1 MQSSKNSFDNFK
13 SITGIGPAREKW
25 LQDTFNI
32 HTYQELAKLTAS
44 QIEQKLKEEGKIVS
58 RKSIES
64 WIEQARELI
73 PDVPTNRQVE
83 EEGVAKELVEKF
95 GSSGF
100 QNGWRPFASFLVYFQ
115 SRAQEKGR
123 LDYQTLVHYM
133 EQDREA
139 FWPGIKAK
147 ELTNWMLDHI
157 GEIVE
162 FPEGEKEDLSES
174 LQKSK
179 PPAEIKINQVRIYQP
194 VSDHLPAHQ
203 IVADK
208 KEAGE
213 LVSNRPFRFVVDFDL
228 KGKAAKQVTELG
240 IKCLARCYEYDKGTK
255 TSALMAESPWQKLE
269 AGKLKYS
276 FDIPETSLPK
286 GDYRIWVM
294 VTTLQTELL
303 TPGFVELTAFT
314 VN

>member
-25 LQDTFNI
+25 LQETFNI
-32 HTYQELAKLTAS
+32 HTYQELAKLTTS

-73 PDVPTNRQVE
+73 PDVPTNKQVE
-83 EEGVAKELVEKF
+83 EEGVAKELAEKF

-115 SRAQEKGR
+115 SRAKEKGH

-139 FWPGIKAK
+139 SWPGIKAK
-147 ELTNWMLDHI
+147 ELTNWMLDNI

-162 FPEGEKEDLSES
+162 LPEGEEEDLSES
-174 LQKSK
+174 LQRSK
-179 PPAEIKINQVRIYQP
+179 TPAEIKINQVRIYQP

-203 IVADK
+203 II
-208 KEAGE
+208 AGKTE
-213 LVSNRPFRFVVDFDL
+213 EEVVSDRPFRFVVDFDL
-228 KGKAAKQVTELG
+228 KGKAAKQVTEQG
-240 IKCLARCYEYDKGTK
+240 IKCLARCYKYDKGTK
-255 TSALMAESPWQKLE
+255 NSALMAESPWQKLE

-276 FDIPETSLPK
+276 FDIPETSLSK
-286 GDYRIWVM
+286 GDYRIWLM
-294 VTTLQTELL
+294 VTTLQTDILK
-303 TPGFVELTAFT
+303 PGFLELTAFR
-314 VN
+314 VE